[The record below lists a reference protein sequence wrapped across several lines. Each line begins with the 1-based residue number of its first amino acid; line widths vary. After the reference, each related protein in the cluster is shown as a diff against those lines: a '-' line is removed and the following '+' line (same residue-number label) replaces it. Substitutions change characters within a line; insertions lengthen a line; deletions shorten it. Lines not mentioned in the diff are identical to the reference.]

1 MRIMF
6 LLFTV
11 VIMFKYLAHSRPLLY
26 GAVMSFF
33 NYESESC
40 SVVSNSLQPHVVY
53 SPWNSLGQNTGMG
66 SLSLFQEIFN
76 PRIEPR
82 SALQADS
89 LSAEPQGSPRVLE
102 WLAYPF
108 SRGSSWPRNHT
119 RVSCIAGG
127 FFTNWAIREAFNYD
141 IKSNPIPRCHLK
153 GES

>member
-102 WLAYPF
+102 
-108 SRGSSWPRNHT
+108 
-119 RVSCIAGG
+119 
-127 FFTNWAIREAFNYD
+127 
-141 IKSNPIPRCHLK
+141 
-153 GES
+153 